1 MSLLKDDAET
11 KVAFSIFEN
20 KGVYAVLLG
29 SGVSGAAGVPTGWD
43 ITLSLIRRIARAKGV
58 SEQPDWEKWYR
69 EETHQQPEYS
79 SLIHELALSASER
92 RAILDGYI
100 EPNEEDRRRKLKAP
114 TRAHIALAKLV
125 RAGYIRVIL
134 TTNFDRLMENA
145 LRDEG
150 VEPTVISSVDAL
162 RGAQPIAH
170 SRCYLVKLHGDY
182 KDSRILNTEGEL
194 KSYSPKINALLD
206 RVFDEYGLIV
216 AGWSAQWDEA
226 LRRALER
233 APSRRYS
240 TFWTARGS
248 LSDAAAELVR
258 HRQGLAVPIKDAD
271 CFFEGIQHKIE
282 ILEATRAVE
291 PASIDLLVN
300 SVKAYVAK
308 GSHKLYLAD
317 LLERQTERLRTAAS
331 KLEFVG
337 AFDAQAFKQR
347 LELYEGLSQPL
358 CCALGALGRWG
369 DDSEISRVLEI
380 LQALLDD
387 AKEPV
392 GGIADLIY
400 QRSYPALLL
409 FTSYACGLTREHRW
423 SALHKTLTSKLDHG
437 LVGTKP
443 ASTAE
448 LLSSGWWEGRRSNLW
463 KTVGNRPN
471 LHTPISDKLCDL
483 AAIWA
488 KSYDNLK
495 TDFELLFERFELLV
509 SLAVFEKY
517 PLSDIEKL
525 QSAPDVHARIA
536 RMPIGR
542 FIWDSARRTALF
554 EDLKKSDFREALFTA
569 GFGQK
574 SGRFLELFEA
584 NIELTRGAAGI
595 WS

>member
-20 KGVYAVLLG
+20 EGVYAVLLG
-29 SGVSGAAGVPTGWD
+29 SGVSGAAGIPTGWD

-69 EETHQQPEYS
+69 EETHQAPAYS
-79 SLIHELALSASER
+79 ALIHELALSASER
-92 RAILDGYI
+92 RSILDGYI
-100 EPNEEDRRRKLKAP
+100 EPSEEDRQRKLKAP
-114 TRAHIALAKLV
+114 TKAHIALAKLV

-150 VEPTVISSVDAL
+150 VEPTVISSLDAL

-182 KDSRILNTEGEL
+182 KDSRILNTESEL
-194 KSYSPKINALLD
+194 KSYPQKINALLD

-216 AGWSAQWDEA
+216 VGWSAQWDEA

-248 LSDAAAELVR
+248 LNDAAAELVR
-258 HRQGLAVPIKDAD
+258 HRQALAVPIKNAD
-271 CFFEGIQHKIE
+271 SFFGGIQHKIE

-369 DDSEISRVLEI
+369 DDSEIPRVLEI

-387 AKEPV
+387 AKEPA

-400 QRSYPALLL
+400 QRNYPALLL
-409 FTSYACGLTREHRW
+409 FTSYGCGLTREHRW
-423 SALHKTLTSKLDHG
+423 SALHEILTSELDHG
-437 LVGTKP
+437 LVGSKS
-443 ASTAE
+443 ASTAD
-448 LLSSGWWEGRRSNLW
+448 LLSCGWWDGRRSNLW
-463 KTVGNRPN
+463 KTVGKRPN
-471 LHTPISDKLCDL
+471 PYTPISDRLCGL
-483 AAIWA
+483 AGNWA
-488 KSYDNLK
+488 KSYDNLM
-495 TDFELLFERFELLV
+495 TDFDLLFERFELLV

-517 PLSDIEKL
+517 PQSDIEKL
-525 QSAPDVHARIA
+525 QSLTDLHSRIA
-536 RMPIGR
+536 RMPVGR
-542 FIWDSARRTALF
+542 FIWDSGRRTALF
-554 EDLKKSDFREALFTA
+554 EQLKKSEFRESIFAA
-569 GFGQK
+569 GFAQK
-574 SGRFLELFEA
+574 SGRVLELFEV
-584 NIELTRGAAGI
+584 NIELTRSAAGI